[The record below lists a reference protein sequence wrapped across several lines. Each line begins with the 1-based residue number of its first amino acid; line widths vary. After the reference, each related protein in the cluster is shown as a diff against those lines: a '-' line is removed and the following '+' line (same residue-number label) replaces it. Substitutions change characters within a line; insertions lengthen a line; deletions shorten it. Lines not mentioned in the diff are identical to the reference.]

1 MWKTIKITTLKYC
14 ILKTAL
20 LLPNLQ
26 LFSYFFKKQSTCEGL
41 ECSLGGGN
49 GNSLQYSCQENPM
62 DRGAWWTAV
71 HGVSKSWTDL
81 KWLSMHR
88 SMISALIS
96 LNRGKGDYQGC
107 PVFSGTVWI
116 WHGDD
121 MVTGNGWDT
130 IWQSEDETPRSR
142 RDSHDSLTGIWHRMV
157 RLIAL
162 QEKASFEPDW
172 A

>member
-71 HGVSKSWTDL
+71 HGVSKSQTQL
-81 KWLSMHR
+81 ERLSMH
-88 SMISALIS
+88 A
-96 LNRGKGDYQGC
+96 
-107 PVFSGTVWI
+107 
-116 WHGDD
+116 
-121 MVTGNGWDT
+121 
-130 IWQSEDETPRSR
+130 
-142 RDSHDSLTGIWHRMV
+142 HRMCSINTSTKQQFLYEWV
-157 RLIAL
+157 FDPHKLVFVLKWTFVKLL
-162 QEKASFEPDW
+162 QFCQIIVYQYGKEKKKCFCVWGFLTQKAPELLWGKYIFIFSNR
-172 A
+172 